1 MKVDVNFVE
10 LIICPNCKVEI
21 LGSGEDDFNAKGYQ
35 IRAIEIN
42 SWSRCD

>member
-10 LIICPNCKVEI
+10 LIICPNCKVERE
-21 LGSGEDDFNAKGYQ
+21 SGEDDFNAKGYQ